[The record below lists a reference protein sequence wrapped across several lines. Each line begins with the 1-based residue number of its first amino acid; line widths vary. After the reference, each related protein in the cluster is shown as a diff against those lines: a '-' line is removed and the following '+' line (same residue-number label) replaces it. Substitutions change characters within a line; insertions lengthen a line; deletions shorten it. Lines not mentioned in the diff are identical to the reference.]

1 MLGYG
6 DLNVKISDLMLTGET
21 FLIMREKKGT
31 KKKDLY
37 VKEMDL
43 KITNQGQ
50 DLKLD
55 NLIGGGFAGRVANYM
70 LKLVADKLIFNKV
83 YKDISKKTKMFF
95 RKAVSKFLT
104 VGETPP
110 SRNESSS
117 TTHAGNLL
125 GNKVKPKRYSKSW
138 G

>member
-1 MLGYG
+1 
-6 DLNVKISDLMLTGET
+6 MLTGET
-21 FLIMREKKGT
+21 FLIVREKKGT
-31 KKKDLY
+31 KKTELY
-37 VKEMDL
+37 VREMDL
-43 KITNQGQ
+43 KITSHVE

-104 VGETPP
+104 VGEIPP

-125 GNKVKPKRYSKSW
+125 GN
-138 G
+138 